1 MDTSA
6 SKWLVASLVCLLGI
20 GAAWA
25 KAPPDQVAKL
35 GNELTP
41 AGAEKKGNADG
52 TVPEWIGK
60 AVFPEVLVKMTHA
73 GLEELRKTID
83 PKSRELLK
91 EAEGAKD
98 VPALMAMIPKIIA
111 VTPKNIRQALGVS
124 DTGQVTIPGMTKNPV
139 EPLFVITKDNLA
151 EHEGK
156 LTEGHKALFK
166 TYPTYKMVVFPS
178 VRNAFFPDEVNQ
190 ATAANAANA
199 TLTGTDQVSGAK
211 LGFPFPIP
219 QGGAEALWNHK
230 MKYRGSAVRRFNN
243 QAIVKPDG
251 TFKLSKL
258 VEDVK
263 FKYANLKEPPP
274 PDNKLLLTYLQRVM
288 EPPRVAGQITLVH
301 ETAGSLE
308 GGGRSAWLYNP
319 GLGRVNRAPDV
330 GYDGPQIGSD
340 GEQFFDQV
348 DVFNGALDRFDWK
361 LVGKKEVYIPYN
373 SWLINAPTLKYADL
387 IRPGHIN
394 QVLGRYELHRV
405 WVVEANLRQGI
416 RHKFAKRVF
425 YLDEDSWSIAVVDCY
440 DARGQMWKVQEAH
453 LLTIPFI
460 PTVSGIPELI
470 YDLQSKRYFTTTMT
484 NEDPYSNLEINW
496 EDAYFTQSNMAKL
509 SRTK

>member
-1 MDTSA
+1 MKTIL
-6 SKWLVASLVCLLGI
+6 SKWLIASLVYVL
-20 GAAWA
+20 AANAVWA
-25 KAPPDQVAKL
+25 KAPPDQAAKL
-35 GNELTP
+35 GGELTF
-41 AGAEKKGNADG
+41 AGAEAKGNADG
-52 TVPEWIGK
+52 SITEWIGK
-60 AVFPEVLVKMTHA
+60 TAFPESLIKITHA
-73 GLEELRKTID
+73 GLEEQRKNLD

-91 EAEGAKD
+91 EAEAAKD
-98 VPALMAMIPKIIA
+98 AAGLIAIIPKIVA
-111 VTPKNIRQALGVS
+111 VMPANIRESV
-124 DTGQVTIPGMTKNPV
+124 DVKIPGMTKSPV
-139 EPLFVITKDNLA
+139 EAQVVITKDNLA
-151 EHEGK
+151 EHESK
-156 LTEGHKALFK
+156 LTEGHKAMFK
-166 TYPTYKMVVFPS
+166 TYPNTYKMVVFPS
-178 VRNAFFPDEVNQ
+178 VRNAFFPDEVNK
-190 ATAANAANA
+190 ATVANAANA

-219 QGGAEALWNHK
+219 QSGAEALWNHK

-251 TFKLSKL
+251 TFKISKL

-274 PDNKLLLTYLQRVM
+274 ADNKLLLTYLQRVM

-301 ETAGSLE
+301 ETAGSIE

-361 LVGKKEVYIPYN
+361 LVGKKELYIPYN
-373 SWLINAPTLKYADL
+373 SWIINAPSLKYGDL

-394 QVLGRYELHRV
+394 PVLARYELHRV
-405 WVVEANLRQGI
+405 WVVEATVRQGI

-425 YLDEDSWSIAVVDCY
+425 YIDEDSWSIAVVDCY

-484 NEDPYSNLEINW
+484 NEDPYSNWEINW
-496 EDAYFTQSNMAKL
+496 EDAYFTQSNIAKL

>member
-1 MDTSA
+1 MKTILMLA
-6 SKWLVASLVCLLGI
+6 GLVCGLMT
-20 GAAWA
+20 GAVWA

-52 TVPEWIGK
+52 TITEWVGK
-60 AVFPEVLVKMTHA
+60 TAFPASLVNTTHA
-73 GLEELRKTID
+73 GLEELRKNLD
-83 PKSRELLK
+83 PKSRDLLK
-91 EAEGAKD
+91 EGEAAKD
-98 VPALMAMIPKIIA
+98 AAGLIAIIPKIVA
-111 VTPKNIRQALGVS
+111 VMPSNIRESV
-124 DTGQVTIPGMTKNPV
+124 DVKIPGMTKSPV
-139 EPLFVITKDNLA
+139 EAQLVITKDNLA
-151 EHEGK
+151 EHESK
-156 LTEGHKALFK
+156 LTEGHKAMFK
-166 TYPTYKMVVFPS
+166 AYPNTYKMVVFPS
-178 VRNAFFPDEVNQ
+178 VRNAFFPDAVNQ

-219 QGGAEALWNHK
+219 QSGAEAIWNHK

-251 TFKLSKL
+251 TFKISKL

-301 ETAGSLE
+301 ETAGSTE
-308 GGGRSAWLYNP
+308 GGGRVAWLFNP

-361 LVGKKEVYIPYN
+361 LVGKKELYIPYN
-373 SWLINAPTLKYADL
+373 SWIINAPSLKYGDL
-387 IRPGHIN
+387 IRPGHVN
-394 QVLGRYELHRV
+394 QVLARYELHRV
-405 WVVEANLRQGI
+405 WVIEATLRQGI

-425 YLDEDSWSIAVVDCY
+425 YLDADSWSIAVVDCY

-484 NEDPYSNLEINW
+484 NEDPYSNWEINW